1 MRPITPFRFKQ
12 FSISHDKCAHK
23 VGTDG
28 LLLGAWVQ
36 AENPKSV
43 LDVGTGSGLI
53 ALMMAQK
60 FPHTQ
65 VSGIELDEPSFI
77 QATENAEHSPFSD
90 RTHILKGD
98 FLKYAFAEK
107 FDLIVSNPPFYK
119 GNTSTGKS
127 ERDRARHEEHLPQK
141 DFLEKAISILAPAG
155 KLAVILPNEEG
166 EQFEKE
172 AHNLGLNLNKLTKVL
187 GSPSAPVKRWL
198 LEFSFSTSQVETDE
212 ITLRDDEGN
221 RSLAYQK
228 LTQDFYL

>member
-28 LLLGAWVQ
+28 VLLGAWAQ

-60 FPHTQ
+60 FPHAQ

-90 RTHILKGD
+90 HTHILKGD

-141 DFLEKAISILAPAG
+141 DFLEKAVSILAPAG
-155 KLAVILPNEEG
+155 KIAVILPNEEG

-212 ITLRDDEGN
+212 ITVRDEEGN

>member
-28 LLLGAWVQ
+28 VLLGAWVQ

-60 FPHTQ
+60 FPHAL
-65 VSGIELDEPSFI
+65 VNGIELDEPSFI

-90 RTHILKGD
+90 RTDILKGD

-127 ERDRARHEEHLPQK
+127 ERDRARHEKHLPQK
-141 DFLEKAISILAPAG
+141 DFLEKAVSILAPAG
-155 KLAVILPNEEG
+155 KIAVILPNEEG

-212 ITLRDDEGN
+212 ITVRDEEGN

>member
-28 LLLGAWVQ
+28 VLLGAWAQ

-60 FPHTQ
+60 FPHAL
-65 VSGIELDEPSFI
+65 VNGIELDEPSFI
-77 QATENAEHSPFSD
+77 QATENAKHSPFSD

-98 FLKYAFAEK
+98 FLKYAFVEK

-141 DFLEKAISILAPAG
+141 NFLEKAISILAPAG
-155 KLAVILPNEEG
+155 KIAVILPNEEG

-172 AHNLGLNLNKLTKVL
+172 AHNLGLYLNKLTKVS

-198 LEFSFSTSQVETDE
+198 MEFSFGTSQVETDD
-212 ITLRDDEGN
+212 ITVRDEEGN